1 MTAKEIQKRSE
12 RAQQLRVLQ
21 VSDTIFFVESAEGKI
36 AYKIIL
42 SDEEV
47 SCSCGDF
54 SKNIRS
60 EPDFRC
66 KHLIALFQTDKG
78 QMLQTEF
85 LDKKKAKLDDRFITE
100 IEGNEFV
107 KYPGL
112 LDLGHQ
118 KGILKIE
125 VESLQLPTKENGNF
139 AVCKA
144 TVVSKAGETF
154 IDIGDANPQN
164 CTSRV
169 GKHLLRMASTRAIA
183 RALRSFT
190 NIGMTCLSELADFN
204 DVIGN
209 DFENR
214 APKTSKRSARKT
226 KASDKQGKDVPKIDT
241 GKKSPV
247 KDNSEPKVKAKEL
260 KKPGSEESKAEQ
272 GDQSK
277 SDQPKMS
284 EAQKRAIYNLSR
296 RRGVSVQELE
306 TMALDAYGCELENLK
321 SNDASVFIRQ
331 LQKAA

>member
-42 SDEEV
+42 SEEEV

-54 SKNIRS
+54 TRNVKSD
-60 EPDFRC
+60 PDFRC

-85 LDKKKAKLDDRFITE
+85 LDKKKVKLDERFITE

-118 KGILKIE
+118 KGISKIE
-125 VESLQLPTKENGNF
+125 VDPLQLPTKENANF

-144 TVVSKAGETF
+144 TDVSKTGETF

-164 CTSRV
+164 CSSRV
-169 GKHLLRMASTRAIA
+169 AKHLLRMASTRAIA
-183 RALRSFT
+183 RALRSYT
-190 NIGMTCLSELADFN
+190 NIGMTCLEELADFN
-204 DVIGN
+204 DVLGN
-209 DFENR
+209 NSGKGKFKV
-214 APKTSKRSARKT
+214 PKKPASKT
-226 KASDKQGKDVPKIDT
+226 KISDKKTKDVPKIDT
-241 GKKSPV
+241 GKS
-247 KDNSEPKVKAKEL
+247 KAK
-260 KKPGSEESKAEQ
+260 KSAEQ
-272 GDQSK
+272 KPKESAGSGNKGKTDASGK
-277 SDQPKMS
+277 SDQPKIHVS
-284 EAQKRAIYNLSR
+284 QAQKRASYNLSR
-296 RRGVSVQELE
+296 RRGISVQELE
-306 TMALDAYGCELENLK
+306 TMALDAYGCELENLNSK
-321 SNDASVFIRQ
+321 DASVFIRQ
-331 LQKAA
+331 LQQAA

>member
-54 SKNIRS
+54 TRNVKSD
-60 EPDFRC
+60 PDFRC
-66 KHLIALFQTDKG
+66 KHLIALFHTEKG

-85 LDKKKAKLDDRFITE
+85 LDKKKVKLDERFITE

-118 KGILKIE
+118 KGISKIE
-125 VESLQLPTKENGNF
+125 VDPIQIPTKENANF

-154 IDIGDANPQN
+154 IDIGDANPLN
-164 CTSRV
+164 CSSRV
-169 GKHLLRMASTRAIA
+169 SKHLLRMASTRAIA
-183 RALRSFT
+183 RALRSYT
-190 NIGMTCLSELADFN
+190 NIGMTCLEELADFN
-204 DVIGN
+204 DVLGN
-209 DFENR
+209 KSGNR
-214 APKTSKRSARKT
+214 APKTSKKSASKT
-226 KASDKQGKDVPKIDT
+226 KASDQQGKDTPKTDT
-241 GKKSPV
+241 RES
-247 KDNSEPKVKAKEL
+247 KAKEP
-260 KKPGSEESKAEQ
+260 KESSGSGNKGKTDAS
-272 GDQSK
+272 GK
-277 SDQPKMS
+277 SDQPKIHIS
-284 EAQKRAIYNLSR
+284 HAQKKAIFNLSR
-296 RRGVSVQELE
+296 RRGISVQELE
-306 TMALDAYGCELENLK
+306 TMALDAYGCELENLNSK
-321 SNDASVFIRQ
+321 DASVFIRQ
-331 LQKAA
+331 LQQAA

>member
-42 SDEEV
+42 SDEEM

-54 SKNIRS
+54 ARNTKTD
-60 EPDFRC
+60 PDFRC

-85 LDKKKAKLDDRFITE
+85 LDKKKVKLDERFIME
-100 IEGNEFV
+100 IKGNEFV

-125 VESLQLPTKENGNF
+125 VESLQLPTKENANF

-144 TVVSKAGETF
+144 TVVSKTGETF
-154 IDIGDANPQN
+154 TDIGDANPEN
-164 CTSRV
+164 CSSKV
-169 GKHLLRMASTRAIA
+169 VKHLLRMASTRAIA

-190 NIGMTCLSELADFN
+190 NIGMTCLEELADFN
-204 DVIGN
+204 DVLGN
-209 DFENR
+209 NSGNR
-214 APKTSKRSARKT
+214 APKTSKRPARKT
-226 KASDKQGKDVPKIDT
+226 KAPDQQGKDTPKT
-241 GKKSPV
+241 EVRKP
-247 KDNSEPKVKAKEL
+247 KAKESV
-260 KKPGSEESKAEQ
+260 KQEPKESSGSGNKGKTDAS
-272 GDQSK
+272 GK
-277 SDQPKMS
+277 SGQPKMS